1 MSGSMSGKVALV
13 TGAARGIGRSVT
25 VLLSRA
31 GADVL
36 AVDWRPGDA
45 EDNRLAADFA
55 QTRDLAGSPGGRIE
69 TVAADVR
76 DLDQL
81 GEAVAA
87 GVDRFGGLDLVVAN
101 AGVSRPSAPAWEIPE
116 DDFMNVIDVNLG
128 GAWRTVKVAAPH
140 LLARGAGSAV
150 VLVGSG
156 ASVKGLPGLAPY
168 VASKHALVGLTRTMA
183 RDFGAHGI
191 RVNLVLPGPTNTDL
205 LMKGNARR
213 LVTDDGGTSADNAF
227 LRNAIERS
235 PMRIPYVEP
244 EDVAGAVVWLLG
256 DGARHVT
263 GVLLPVDGGT
273 AIP

>member
-1 MSGSMSGKVALV
+1 MSEPMAGKAALV
-13 TGAARGIGRSVT
+13 TGAARGIGRSVA
-25 VLLSRA
+25 VSLALA
-31 GADVL
+31 GVDVI
-36 AVDWRPGDA
+36 AVDWRPGAPD
-45 EDNRLAADFA
+45 ENGLDIDFA
-55 QTRDLAGSPGGRIE
+55 RTRELAGSSSASVE
-69 TVAADVR
+69 TAIADVR
-76 DLDQL
+76 DLAQL
-81 GEAVAA
+81 ERAVSA
-87 GVDRFGGLDLVVAN
+87 GIDRFGRLDLVVAN
-101 AGVSRPSAPAWEIPE
+101 AGVSRASAPAWEIPE
-116 DDFMNVIDVNLG
+116 DDFMNVVDVNLG
-128 GAWRTVKVAAPH
+128 GAWRTVTVAAPH
-140 LLARGAGSAV
+140 LISSGGGSV

-183 RDFGAHGI
+183 RDFGPLGI

-213 LVTDDGGTSADNAF
+213 LVTSDGDTSGDDEF

-244 EDVAGAVVWLLG
+244 EDVADAIVWLLS
-256 DGARHVT
+256 DRARHVT